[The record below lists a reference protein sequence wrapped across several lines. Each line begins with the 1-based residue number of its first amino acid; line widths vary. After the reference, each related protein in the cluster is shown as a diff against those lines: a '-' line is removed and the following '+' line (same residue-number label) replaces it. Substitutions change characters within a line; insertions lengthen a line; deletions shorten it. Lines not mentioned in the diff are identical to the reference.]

1 MFNEKA
7 LLVDGKK
14 EGIDERVDEILK
26 NVDGPLAATYKK
38 VKDLNK
44 NPLKKRYIEASLFCE
59 KDLRRITKI
68 LEMPLEDLMVYKEF
82 FFEVEGLDRL
92 TKIQHIETVSAKNK
106 EEGLLKLWSLSHGI
120 EFIEWR
126 LGYRIEISPVQGL
139 VDLFSTCIYKSK
151 EAMFNSSSTDASR
164 ESTKW
169 TKLSTDIARL
179 LKMWVMD
186 SNEAKKDLEI
196 AIREVLPEFDGL
208 DSVLENPEDLI
219 SLEDSIATTI
229 NTTKQDD

>member
-1 MFNEKA
+1 
-7 LLVDGKK
+7 
-14 EGIDERVDEILK
+14 
-26 NVDGPLAATYKK
+26 
-38 VKDLNK
+38 
-44 NPLKKRYIEASLFCE
+44 
-59 KDLRRITKI
+59 
-68 LEMPLEDLMVYKEF
+68 
-82 FFEVEGLDRL
+82 
-92 TKIQHIETVSAKNK
+92 
-106 EEGLLKLWSLSHGI
+106 
-120 EFIEWR
+120 
-126 LGYRIEISPVQGL
+126 
-139 VDLFSTCIYKSK
+139 
-151 EAMFNSSSTDASR
+151 MFNSSSTDASR